1 MYLVH
6 CLRPL
11 QAWNLAVETMRD
23 TIILCQLK
31 SRMENDEQFRE
42 MAKRAYWAC
51 YVMDWYVLSKI
62 SSRSLLS
69 KCSELRSQLV
79 LPPRVPHKIHDQMP
93 LPSSEL
99 DEPGIFYFLS
109 EIALRQLLENV
120 NENIGFRG
128 WY

>member
-51 YVMDWYVLSKI
+51 YVMD
-62 SSRSLLS
+62 
-69 KCSELRSQLV
+69 CELRSQLV